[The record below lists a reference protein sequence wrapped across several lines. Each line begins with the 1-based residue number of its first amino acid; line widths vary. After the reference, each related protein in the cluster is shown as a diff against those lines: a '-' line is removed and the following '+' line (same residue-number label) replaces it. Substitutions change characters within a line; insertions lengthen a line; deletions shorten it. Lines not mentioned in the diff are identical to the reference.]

1 VRGVTAATAAAVAAT
16 AASGLS
22 LREAGGTLANFPRR
36 KKRRRRK
43 GLGATRGDAEVGEA
57 VSSLHPA
64 PHSPSSGR
72 PAGRGAAR
80 RGAGLEER
88 PMSGAGET
96 LAPGPA
102 GPQRAAEAGGG
113 RLGSTAQGKCD
124 KDNTEQDIT
133 QATNSHFTHGE
144 MQDQSIWGNP
154 SDGELIRTQPQRLPQ
169 LQTSAQVSSDEEI
182 GKIKNGH
189 TGLSNGNGI
198 HHGAKHGSADNR
210 KLSAPVSQKM
220 HRKIQSSL
228 SVNSDISKKSKVNA
242 VFSQKTGSSPEDC
255 CVHCI
260 LACLFCEFLTLCN
273 IVLGQASCGICTSEA
288 CCCCCGDE
296 MGDDCNCPCDMD
308 CGIMDACCESSDCLE
323 ICMECCGI
331 CFPS

>member
-1 VRGVTAATAAAVAAT
+1 
-16 AASGLS
+16 
-22 LREAGGTLANFPRR
+22 
-36 KKRRRRK
+36 
-43 GLGATRGDAEVGEA
+43 
-57 VSSLHPA
+57 
-64 PHSPSSGR
+64 
-72 PAGRGAAR
+72 
-80 RGAGLEER
+80 
-88 PMSGAGET
+88 MSGAGET

-124 KDNTEQDIT
+124 KDNTEKDIT

-154 SDGELIRTQPQRLPQ
+154 SDGELVRTQPQRLPQ
-169 LQTSAQVSSDEEI
+169 LQTSAQVPSDEEI

-242 VFSQKTGSSPEDC
+242 VFSQKTGSSPEGKLHKTTSRWLTRSD
-255 CVHCI
+255 
-260 LACLFCEFLTLCN
+260 LPFLNITLPF
-273 IVLGQASCGICTSEA
+273 VLRVDYRLLRPLYPGLLVLRIPDPLQYCPGTSVLWHLHLR
-288 CCCCCGDE
+288 
-296 MGDDCNCPCDMD
+296 
-308 CGIMDACCESSDCLE
+308 SLLLLLWR
-323 ICMECCGI
+323 
-331 CFPS
+331 

>member
-1 VRGVTAATAAAVAAT
+1 MMNSSEEVDTRHCTHCQDRQMPPL
-16 AASGLS
+16 LS
-22 LREAGGTLANFPRR
+22 VLR
-36 KKRRRRK
+36 
-43 GLGATRGDAEVGEA
+43 
-57 VSSLHPA
+57 
-64 PHSPSSGR
+64 
-72 PAGRGAAR
+72 
-80 RGAGLEER
+80 
-88 PMSGAGET
+88 
-96 LAPGPA
+96 
-102 GPQRAAEAGGG
+102 
-113 RLGSTAQGKCD
+113 GST
-124 KDNTEQDIT
+124 TRV
-133 QATNSHFTHGE
+133 
-144 MQDQSIWGNP
+144 WLP
-154 SDGELIRTQPQRLPQ
+154 SCIRTSASQPQRLPQ
-169 LQTSAQVSSDEEI
+169 LQTAVQESEEEI
-182 GKIKNGH
+182 SKIKNGH
-189 TGLSNGNGI
+189 PSLSNGNGI
-198 HHGAKHGSADNR
+198 HHGAKHISAENR
-210 KLSAPVSQKM
+210 RLSAPVSQKM
-220 HRKIQSSL
+220 HRKIHSSL

>member
-1 VRGVTAATAAAVAAT
+1 MVID
-16 AASGLS
+16 L
-22 LREAGGTLANFPRR
+22 LFY
-36 KKRRRRK
+36 
-43 GLGATRGDAEVGEA
+43 
-57 VSSLHPA
+57 
-64 PHSPSSGR
+64 
-72 PAGRGAAR
+72 
-80 RGAGLEER
+80 LE
-88 PMSGAGET
+88 
-96 LAPGPA
+96 
-102 GPQRAAEAGGG
+102 
-113 RLGSTAQGKCD
+113 KCD
-124 KDNTEQDIT
+124 KENTERNIT
-133 QATNSHFTHGE
+133 QAADSCFAHGM
-144 MQDQSIWGNP
+144 MQDQSIWGNC
-154 SDGELIRTQPQRLPQ
+154 SDDELIRTQPQRLPQ
-169 LQTSAQVSSDEEI
+169 LQASLQEPSEEEG
-182 GKIKNGH
+182 GKIKNGP
-189 TGLSNGNGI
+189 TSLSNGNGI
-198 HHGAKHGSADNR
+198 HHHGAKNVSADNR
-210 KLSAPVSQKM
+210 RLSAPVSNKM

>member
-1 VRGVTAATAAAVAAT
+1 
-16 AASGLS
+16 
-22 LREAGGTLANFPRR
+22 
-36 KKRRRRK
+36 
-43 GLGATRGDAEVGEA
+43 
-57 VSSLHPA
+57 
-64 PHSPSSGR
+64 
-72 PAGRGAAR
+72 
-80 RGAGLEER
+80 
-88 PMSGAGET
+88 MSGAGEA

-102 GPQRAAEAGGG
+102 GQQCSAEEGGG
-113 RLGSTAQGKCD
+113 RLGSPAHEKCNENRTE
-124 KDNTEQDIT
+124 KDIS
-133 QATNSHFTHGE
+133 QATSSRTRYE
-144 MQDQSIWGNP
+144 LTQEQPIWRTP
-154 SDGELIRTQPQRLPQ
+154 SDGELVRTQPERLPQ
-169 LQTSAQVSSDEEI
+169 LQTSAQELGKEETRRM
-182 GKIKNGH
+182 KNGGH
-189 TGLSNGNGI
+189 ASLSNGDGI
-198 HHGAKHGSADNR
+198 PNGAKHVCTDNH
-210 KLSAPVSQKM
+210 KMSAPVSQKM

-228 SVNSDISKKSKVNA
+228 SVNNDISKKSKVNA
-242 VFSQKTGSSPEDC
+242 VFSQKSASSPEDC